1 MSETGAIM
9 LAAFCARN
17 VSRTPLSASEW
28 ADILCVCLCPF
39 PETGI
44 VCGKLHQLTTVVHPP
59 FALNIHNCTFHKTA
73 SSEAK
78 SSKMCM
84 RYRSI
89 HCFLFYLIYFSRL
102 AGVCLWTINTGHA
115 ISTPC
120 YTRNAQTSKWRVINW
135 RSHNSFVNWQGWK
148 KRKVKK
154 RDVMGGKGIRNE
166 GTREQAVFLL
176 VTAMR
181 RHQRSFPP
189 DINNM
194 ALSVFFVALS
204 FSLSLFPL
212 RTVTCPG
219 SPQDLWAL
227 SSCFFWA
234 KNSTVWRG
242 RAGNYIFFPLWNKPP
257 HNTDLSRGPFVTVS
271 STATQEREAVHV
283 VMICSSQLL
292 TRSLHFVTFKKLTSR
307 TYKASVFRL

>member
-17 VSRTPLSASEW
+17 VSRTALSASEW

-44 VCGKLHQLTTVVHPP
+44 VCGKLHQLTTVLHPP
-59 FALNIHNCTFHKTA
+59 FALNIHNCTFHKAA

-84 RYRSI
+84 RYRNT
-89 HCFLFYLIYFSRL
+89 HCFLFYLIYFFRL

-135 RSHNSFVNWQGWK
+135 RGHNSFVNWQGWK
-148 KRKVKK
+148 KRNMKK

-166 GTREQAVFLL
+166 RTREQAVFLL

-194 ALSVFFVALS
+194 ALSVFFVALG
-204 FSLSLFPL
+204 FSLSLSLCFLYVLLHVLAAHRIYGLFQAVSFEP
-212 RTVTCPG
+212 RTRLCGGAEQVII
-219 SPQDLWAL
+219 
-227 SSCFFWA
+227 SSF
-234 KNSTVWRG
+234 
-242 RAGNYIFFPLWNKPP
+242 
-257 HNTDLSRGPFVTVS
+257 H
-271 STATQEREAVHV
+271 REINHL
-283 VMICSSQLL
+283 I
-292 TRSLHFVTFKKLTSR
+292 TRTSR
-307 TYKASVFRL
+307 ADPSSLSARPQRRREKLSMS